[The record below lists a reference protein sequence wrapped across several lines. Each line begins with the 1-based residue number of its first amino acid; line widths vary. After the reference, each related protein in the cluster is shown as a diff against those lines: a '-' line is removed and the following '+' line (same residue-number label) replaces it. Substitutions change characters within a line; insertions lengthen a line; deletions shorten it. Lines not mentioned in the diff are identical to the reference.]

1 MDTRTIK
8 IVNITTPMAL
18 SCWKEPLD
26 QRSRMIT
33 DAVRL
38 LERADRRQ
46 RHEKIEPEKG
56 GAEHNARQRDWRA
69 TVGLIDA
76 TWGAARG

>member
-1 MDTRTIK
+1 METSAINS
-8 IVNITTPMAL
+8 VNIPTPKAVG
-18 SCWKEPLD
+18 CWNEPFD
-26 QRSRMIT
+26 QRSKMMT

-38 LERADRRQ
+38 LERADHRQ
-46 RHEKIEPEKG
+46 RHQKIKPEKG
-56 GAEHNARQRDWRA
+56 GAEHDAQQRDRRA